1 MPDINISNLQ
11 VPPTTTM
18 PAHVASADPHPQYA
32 LVSDI
37 ANIAKSKIAV
47 SDLADVNVVE
57 PQLTNT
63 VLIYDGNN
71 YNPIDMTTLGT
82 LIQIPMA
89 TSNNAGIIRVASTI
103 FELDSCA
110 ATPKLVVDYVSSTIA
125 ASAYGYATT
134 AANGVVRLATANDI
148 ASSDQSAVVTA
159 SALNDVVSSNLYTL
173 SVATMYSLGGVK
185 TLETDQSD
193 VKKFIAD
200 LITSNHTN
208 GGLITSYVPQIQYNQ
223 FVNVRVGVYDD
234 NARALNSVVYYSTH
248 AETVSTDTSAHDLAS
263 SSNKTVAYLVYS
275 NGVISGVS
283 NGYSGTLSTYV
294 DILEQGTA
302 YDINTSGAVVT
313 VHQEGNIKRVV
324 VPNYQLNV
332 YGTAHDVVISSGGNV
347 VIDSHGHL
355 EYAKVES
362 GGVLHCHDGVAENIT
377 IYSGGL
383 VHIDGGKGY
392 NITLLNGATAY
403 IYTYAK
409 DIIVHG
415 GAHLGTPNFYDY
427 TGVTPSERINTE
439 PKIDNLV
446 LYTGANFFPT
456 SNATINGCILHPGAT
471 VNYVEGAIINYNTC
485 REMEHSVGVI
495 KSRVVNY
502 STDTTTSKYYG
513 VTSYTIEYEDPTL
526 TSTITSTTTILPQLK
541 AFFEPKGTSVVHNYT
556 SSYSSVTTTTIDR
569 VYVWAI
575 DTPCGFRRIDTS
587 AVSAMNSMLSEGITA
602 ANADEY
608 NLQAHLASTYISAQI
623 ISHATAGAQITNFY
637 ALEVPTSTVI
647 LHTVTSD
654 YEAHMVY
661 ELTSET
667 SRYKY
672 KVVF

>member
-18 PAHVASADPHPQYA
+18 PAHVASANPHPQYA
-32 LVSDI
+32 LVDDI
-37 ANIAKSKIAV
+37 ANIAKVSIAV
-47 SDLADVNVVE
+47 SNLADVNVVE
-57 PQLTNT
+57 PQLANT
-63 VLIYDGNN
+63 ILIYDGNN

-110 ATPKLVVDYVSSTIA
+110 ATPKLVVDYVNSTVA

-134 AANGVVRLATANDI
+134 VANGVVRLATANDI

-173 SVATMYSLGGVK
+173 PAATNSTLGGVK
-185 TLETDQSD
+185 TIETDSPTGRE
-193 VKKFIAD
+193 FIAG
-200 LITSNHTN
+200 LITSNSKGS
-208 GGLITSYVPQIQYNQ
+208 GGVSDFNTYVPAIQYNQ
-223 FVNVRVGVYDD
+223 FVNVRVGTYD
-234 NARALNSVVYYSTH
+234 SVASDITSEIYYSTH
-248 AETVSTDTSAHDLAS
+248 AETVSTDASAHTLANDN
-263 SSNKTVAYLVYS
+263 NKVVAYLVYS

-283 NGYSGTLSTYV
+283 NGYNDISSTYV
-294 DILEQGTA
+294 DILEQGIA

-362 GGVLHCHDGVAENIT
+362 GGILHCFDGVAENIT

-392 NITLLNGATAY
+392 NITLLSGATAY

-409 DIIVHG
+409 DIVVHG
-415 GAHLGTPNFYDY
+415 GAHLGTPNYYDY
-427 TGVTPSERINTE
+427 TRVTSSERINTE

-446 LYTGANFFPT
+446 LYTGASFFPT
-456 SNATINGCILHPGAT
+456 SNTTINGCILHPGAT
-471 VNYVEGAIINYNTC
+471 VNYVEGATINYNTC
-485 REMEHSVGVI
+485 RETEHPVWVI

-502 STDTTTSKYYG
+502 YKDTETSKEFG
-513 VTSYTIEYEDPTL
+513 VTSYTYENPSGDIIVSDT
-526 TSTITSTTTILPQLK
+526 LPQLV
-541 AFFEPKGTSVVHNYT
+541 AFFEPKGTSIVHNYT
-556 SSYSSVTTTTIDR
+556 DRTSSSTATTIDR

-587 AVSAMNSMLSEGITA
+587 AVSAIDSMLSDGVTA
-602 ANADEY
+602 SNADEY
-608 NLQAHLASTYISAQI
+608 TRQTHLASTYISAQI
-623 ISHATAGAQITNFY
+623 ISHVKAGAQITNYY
-637 ALEVPTSTVI
+637 ALEVPTSTI
-647 LHTVTSD
+647 IYHTATSD

-672 KVVF
+672 NVVF

>member
-18 PAHVASADPHPQYA
+18 PAHVASANPHPQYA
-32 LVSDI
+32 LVGDI
-37 ANIAKSKIAV
+37 ANIAKASISV

-57 PQLTNT
+57 PQLANT
-63 VLIYDGNN
+63 ILIYDGNN
-71 YNPIDMTTLGT
+71 YTPIDMTTLGT

-110 ATPKLVVDYVSSTIA
+110 ATPKLVVDYVNNTIA

-159 SALNDVVSSNLYTL
+159 SVLNDVVSSNLYTL
-173 SVATMYSLGGVK
+173 PSATNSTLGGVK
-185 TLETDQSD
+185 TIETDSPAGRE
-193 VKKFIAD
+193 FIAE
-200 LITSNHTN
+200 LITSNSV
-208 GGLITSYVPQIQYNQ
+208 GGGVPDFNTYVPAIQYNQ

-234 NARALNSVVYYSTH
+234 NARALTSEVYYSTH
-248 AETVSTDTSAHDLAS
+248 AETVSTDASAHDLANTT
-263 SSNKTVAYLVYS
+263 NKTVAYLVYS

-283 NGYSGTLSTYV
+283 DGYNGTLSTYV

-347 VIDSHGHL
+347 IVDSHGHL

-362 GGVLHCHDGVAENIT
+362 GGILHCFDGVAENIT

-392 NITLLNGATAY
+392 NITLLSGATAY

-409 DIIVHG
+409 DVIVHG
-415 GAHLGTPNFYDY
+415 GAHLGTPDFYDY
-427 TGVTPSERINTE
+427 TGVTPPEGIYTK
-439 PKIDNLV
+439 PKIDNLI
-446 LYTGANFFPT
+446 LYTGANFFPTT

-471 VNYVEGAIINYNTC
+471 VNYVEGATINYNTC
-485 REMEHSVGVI
+485 RETEHPVWVI

-502 STDTTTSKYYG
+502 YKDTETSKEFG
-513 VTSYTIEYEDPTL
+513 VTEYTYEQPDGTV
-526 TSTITSTTTILPQLK
+526 TSSVILPQLK
-541 AFFEPKGTSVVHNYT
+541 AFFEPKGTSIVHNYT
-556 SSYSSVTTTTIDR
+556 DSTSSVTITTIDR

-602 ANADEY
+602 DNADEY
-608 NLQAHLASTYISAQI
+608 NRQAHLASTYISAQI
-623 ISHATAGAQITNFY
+623 ISHVKAGAQITNFY

-654 YEAHMVY
+654 YEAHMVN